1 MLTLL
6 RKGILVYVLILV
18 AVGHWLTTQR
28 TTSWDRPLSVAVY
41 PINGDGSRRSAQ
53 YIEDLEWDAFKAI
66 DRFMVEEAEHYG
78 VQSREPVHT
87 VVADPIESQPPA
99 PPHGGNALQVMLW
112 SLKLRY
118 WSWSVDRGADP
129 PTSDVEI
136 FVRYFDPEATPRLA
150 HSLGLQKG
158 LIGVVNAFADRR
170 QAGSNRVIIA
180 HELLHTLGAS
190 DKYDPSTGQ
199 PIFPNGYAE
208 PDADPALPQEL
219 AELMAGRIPVSSTE
233 SQIPHSLDQVVIG
246 TKTAQEISWRQ

>member
-28 TTSWDRPLSVAVY
+28 STSWDRPLSVAVY
-41 PINGDGSRRSAQ
+41 PINGDGSQRSAQ
-53 YIEDLEWDAFKAI
+53 YIEDLEWDAFKSI
-66 DRFMVEEAEHYG
+66 DRFLVEEAEHYG
-78 VQSREPVHT
+78 VQIGEPVHT
-87 VVADPIESQPPA
+87 VLAERIVSQPPA
-99 PPHGGNALQVMLW
+99 PPQGGNALQIMLW

-129 PTSDVEI
+129 PSSDVEI

-158 LIGVVNAFADRR
+158 LIGVVNAFADPR
-170 QAGSNRVIIA
+170 QAGSNKVIIA

-190 DKYDPSTGQ
+190 DKYDPATGQ
-199 PIFPNGYAE
+199 PIFPYGYAE
-208 PDADPALPQEL
+208 PDANPALPQEL
-219 AELMAGRIPVSSTE
+219 AELMAGRIPLSSAE
-233 SQIPHSLDQVVIG
+233 SQIPHSLEQVVIG
-246 TKTAQEISWRQ
+246 ARTAEEIRWRQ